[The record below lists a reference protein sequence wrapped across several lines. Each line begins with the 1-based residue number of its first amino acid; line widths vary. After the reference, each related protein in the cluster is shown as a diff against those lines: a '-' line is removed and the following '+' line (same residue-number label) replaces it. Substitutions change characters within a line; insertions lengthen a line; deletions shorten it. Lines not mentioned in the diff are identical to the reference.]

1 MDINSFM
8 ELIKDETQELMP
20 CRNGRSNR
28 PSCNY
33 YHYKLTYKGTHIVYF
48 LTLKQIHKTTNIPPS
63 SVRKIINNMNI
74 PKWKKYKIE
83 KVRVKVED
91 INED

>member
-1 MDINSFM
+1 MEINKFI
-8 ELIKDETQELMP
+8 ELIKDETQELLP
-20 CRNGRSNR
+20 CRNGRTNR

-33 YHYKLTYKGTHIVYF
+33 YHYKLTYKGQHVVYF

-63 SVRKIINNMNI
+63 SIRKIINNMNI

-83 KVRVKVED
+83 KVHIKVSDIED
-91 INED
+91 